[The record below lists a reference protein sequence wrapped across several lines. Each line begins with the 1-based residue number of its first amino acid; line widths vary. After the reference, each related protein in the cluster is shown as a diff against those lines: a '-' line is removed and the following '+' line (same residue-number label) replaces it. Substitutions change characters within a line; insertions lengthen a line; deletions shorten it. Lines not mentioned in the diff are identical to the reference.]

1 MQCAWGLYLAPD
13 DLPVPRNAAVHLA
26 HRHSCNNYMREI
38 ATVVLP
44 NRPADIDAGCPGTA
58 GVRAGP
64 QRGAAA
70 EPLLSS
76 AGRPAELILV

>member
-1 MQCAWGLYLAPD
+1 
-13 DLPVPRNAAVHLA
+13 
-26 HRHSCNNYMREI
+26 MREI